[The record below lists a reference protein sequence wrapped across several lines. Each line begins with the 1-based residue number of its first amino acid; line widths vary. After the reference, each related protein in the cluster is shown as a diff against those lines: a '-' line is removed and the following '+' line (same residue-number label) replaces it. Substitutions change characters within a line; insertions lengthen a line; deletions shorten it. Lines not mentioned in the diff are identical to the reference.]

1 MSVVKLGSGGTFAG
15 EVTLPGSKSLSNR
28 LLLLA
33 ALAEG
38 ETRLRGLL
46 DSDDVA
52 HLRRA
57 LLDLGVLLELESD
70 TWVVRPRSLNQQA
83 DLFLGNAG
91 TAFRPLTAVLAAT
104 PGDFIL
110 RGQPRM
116 HERPIGPLV
125 EALRLWGAEIEYLG
139 EPGYPPLRIRGRKL
153 SGGVTRVDGSISS
166 QFVSA
171 LLMATPLLT
180 APSTIEVVGEL
191 VSQPYIDLTIRQMA
205 QFGVAV
211 QRVNP
216 RCYQVGQGSYRSP
229 GDLWVEGDATAASYF
244 LAAGAIAGGPVR
256 VFGAGRNSQQGEIR
270 FAQVLGQMGA
280 QVTWG
285 DNWVEL
291 AAPAHGARLQG
302 VSCDLNDI
310 PDSAMTLAMVALFAQ
325 GPSEIRG
332 VANWKVKECDRQQAL
347 HDELL
352 KLGAR
357 VELLPDGLRVS
368 PPQTWK
374 SARIATYD
382 DHRMAMC
389 FSLAALG
396 PVALE
401 IENPECV
408 AKTFPHYFEEFA
420 RLRQEAVAC

>member
-1 MSVVKLGSGGTFAG
+1 MSVIKLESGGTFRG
-15 EVTLPGSKSLSNR
+15 EITLPGSKSLSNR

-38 ETRLRGLL
+38 ETRLQGLL
-46 DSDDVA
+46 DSDDVR
-52 HLRRA
+52 HLRQA
-57 LLDLGVLLELESD
+57 LQALGVSLQLEGD
-70 TWVVRPRSLNQQA
+70 TWVIRRHAFEPKA
-83 DLFLGNAG
+83 ELFLGNAG

-125 EALRLWGAEIEYLG
+125 DALRVWGAEIEYLA
-139 EPGYPPLRIRGRKL
+139 EKGYPPLRIRGRKL
-153 SGGVTRVDGSISS
+153 TGGATRVDGSISS

-171 LLMATPLLT
+171 LLMAAPLLPG
-180 APSTIEVVGEL
+180 PSTLEILGEL
-191 VSQPYIDLTIRQMA
+191 VSQPYIDLTVRQMA
-205 QFGVAV
+205 QFGVEV
-211 QRVNP
+211 GRTDP
-216 RCYQVGQGSYRSP
+216 RHYQISPATYRSP
-229 GDLWVEGDATAASYF
+229 GEVWVEGDATAASYF
-244 LAAGAIAGGPVR
+244 LAGGAIAAGPVR
-256 VFGAGRNSQQGEIR
+256 VLGAGRNSQQGEIR
-270 FAQVLGQMGA
+270 FAEVLGQMGA

-285 DNWVEL
+285 ENWVEI
-291 AAPAHGARLQG
+291 APPANGARLQG
-302 VSCDLNDI
+302 ISCDLNDI
-310 PDSAMTLAMVALFAQ
+310 PDSAMTLALVALFAE
-325 GPSEIRG
+325 GATEIRG

-352 KLGAR
+352 KLGAQ
-357 VELLPDGLRVS
+357 VDLLPDGLRVR
-368 PPQTWK
+368 PPLTWK
-374 SARIATYD
+374 SARVATYD

-396 PVALE
+396 PVPVE

-408 AKTFPHYFEEFA
+408 TKTFPDYFEEFA